1 MPIPGY
7 DPEDIDEMLES
18 RLGDDE
24 IESKLTESELE
35 RYRAGDE
42 NLMDLLDEEEI
53 ERVRERGEGSD

>member
-24 IESKLTESELE
+24 IESKLTKSELG
-35 RYRAGDE
+35 RYRAGDAI
-42 NLMDLLDEEEI
+42 LMDLLDEEEI
-53 ERVRERGEGSD
+53 ERVRERGDGSS

>member
-18 RLGDDE
+18 RLSDNE

-42 NLMDLLDEEEI
+42 NLIDLLDEKEI
-53 ERVRERGEGSD
+53 ERVHERGDNSN